1 MSENNEPA
9 KYFVGG
15 DLLRAFVYAWNNL
28 VDARAAAQAIKAD
41 AGGHEIFISNG
52 IRKGYLQNV
61 VRETGFTVMPHDLFV
76 VACEEAYLER
86 RARREARAARM
97 NGESLA
103 QTPHTGKTEK
113 SARAHA
119 RWEQHRRERAA
130 EQASTAKSHR
140 SPGEQ
145 LGQGHGKGKKGGKR
159 AA

>member
-1 MSENNEPA
+1 MDN

-15 DLLRAFVYAWNNL
+15 DLYQALKRSWNNL
-28 VDARAAAQAIKAD
+28 ADARVAAKAIKAD
-41 AGGHEIFISNG
+41 AGDHEVVISSLV
-52 IRKGYLQNV
+52 REGYLENII
-61 VRETGFTVMPHDLFV
+61 REMGFTVMPHDLFV

-97 NGESLA
+97 NGESLV

-113 SARAHA
+113 SAEAHR

-130 EQASTAKSHR
+130 KQASTAKSHH

-145 LGQGHGKGKKGGKR
+145 LGRGKGQKQRKR
-159 AA
+159 A